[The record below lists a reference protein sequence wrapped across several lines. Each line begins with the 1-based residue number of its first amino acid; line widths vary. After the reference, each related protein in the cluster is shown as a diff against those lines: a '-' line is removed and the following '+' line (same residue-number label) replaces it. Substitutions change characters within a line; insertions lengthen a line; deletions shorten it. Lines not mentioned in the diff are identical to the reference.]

1 MPELRAHPWRM
12 SLRQSPTEEVSMS
25 YESWTKEVVREL
37 IDQGADMIE
46 APHIVDENDDWFRE
60 QFDNGAYAGI
70 TATEWMTHHYIP

>member
-1 MPELRAHPWRM
+1 
-12 SLRQSPTEEVSMS
+12 MS

-46 APHIVDENDDWFRE
+46 APHIVDENEGWFRE

>member
-1 MPELRAHPWRM
+1 MTL
-12 SLRQSPTEEVSMS
+12 
-25 YESWTKEVVREL
+25 VREL

-70 TATEWMTHHYIP
+70 TATEWMTHHYVP